1 MASFQGLMGADHASQ
16 KVFDLFGLVPVE
28 SLKRPPRITVF
39 GGRRLLKKK
48 RTSTNDQFTK

>member
-28 SLKRPPRITVF
+28 SLKRPPRITVP
-39 GGRRLLKKK
+39 GGRRPYKKT
-48 RTSTNDQFTK
+48 RTLTK